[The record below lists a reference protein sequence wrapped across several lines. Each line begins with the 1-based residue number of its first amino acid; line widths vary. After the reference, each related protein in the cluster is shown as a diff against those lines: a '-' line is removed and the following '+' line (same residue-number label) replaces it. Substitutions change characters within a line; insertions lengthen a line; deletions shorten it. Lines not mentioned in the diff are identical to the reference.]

1 MNGGIIMSY
10 SEKLLDAIEN
20 QDFSQNKIL
29 LKQALDNDEPEVL
42 ASLAENLTSY
52 GFTNLS
58 KEVYRSLIAK
68 FPKEDLFKV
77 YLAEILLNDGDDNDG
92 LTLLY
97 NISPDSSAYLDSLL
111 VQADYYQTNG
121 LLETARDKLLQALKL
136 APEED
141 AIKFG
146 LAELDYLDGEY
157 EQALSLYRDL
167 VKRQKNFG
175 ETNLIQREFQT
186 MAKLGQYEEASEV
199 IKEHSAD
206 ILDID
211 SKYQA
216 GLIML
221 SVGDDNQAIKYLDDV
236 IDQSPDYVNAYPLL
250 AQAYLHKHDNEQVL
264 RSAQAGLAY
273 NELDETLYSMGAKA
287 AANMN
292 ELDTAEDLLKK
303 GLKIAPDNSDLLM
316 QLSNLYIHEN
326 KDQEN
331 INLFKDKNDEEV
343 EPQAHWNMAI
353 SYENLDKSDKARAEF
368 LLAYPDFQKNPE
380 FLKQMIRFFNVEP
393 NSTDIVKQLLDR
405 YLELVP
411 EDGEMQDLKNKIIKA
426 IIIKYKIKNKKGIQ
440 NA

>member
-146 LAELDYLDGEY
+146 LAELDYLDGKY

-186 MAKLGQYEEASEV
+186 MAKLGRYEEASEV

-411 EDGEMQDLKNKIIKA
+411 EDGEMQDLYNNLI
-426 IIIKYKIKNKKGIQ
+426 
-440 NA
+440 

>member
-316 QLSNLYIHEN
+316 QLYNLYIHEN

-411 EDGEMQDLKNKIIKA
+411 EDGEMQDLYN
-426 IIIKYKIKNKKGIQ
+426 NLM
-440 NA
+440 

>member
-1 MNGGIIMSY
+1 M
-10 SEKLLDAIEN
+10 
-20 QDFSQNKIL
+20 
-29 LKQALDNDEPEVL
+29 

-77 YLAEILLNDGDDNDG
+77 YLAEILLNDGDDDDG

-97 NISPDSSAYLDSLL
+97 NISPASSAYLDSLL

-221 SVGDDNQAIKYLDDV
+221 SVGDDDQAIKYLDDV

-303 GLKIAPDNSDLLM
+303 GLEIAPDNSDLLM

-331 INLFKDKNDEEV
+331 INLFKDKSDEEL

-353 SYENLDKSDKARAEF
+353 SYENLDKNDKARAEF

-405 YLELVP
+405 YLKLVP
-411 EDGEMQDLKNKIIKA
+411 EDAEMQDLYNDLI
-426 IIIKYKIKNKKGIQ
+426 
-440 NA
+440 

>member
-1 MNGGIIMSY
+1 MSY

-250 AQAYLHKHDNEQVL
+250 SQAYLHKHDNEQVL

-411 EDGEMQDLKNKIIKA
+411 EDGEMQDLYN
-426 IIIKYKIKNKKGIQ
+426 NLM
-440 NA
+440 

>member
-1 MNGGIIMSY
+1 MSY

-368 LLAYPDFQKNPE
+368 LLAYPYFQKNPE

-411 EDGEMQDLKNKIIKA
+411 EDGEMQDLYN
-426 IIIKYKIKNKKGIQ
+426 NLM
-440 NA
+440 

>member
-20 QDFSQNKIL
+20 QDFSQDKIL

-77 YLAEILLNDGDDNDG
+77 YLAEILLNDGDDDDG

-157 EQALSLYRDL
+157 DQALSLYRDL

-221 SVGDDNQAIKYLDDV
+221 SVGDDDQAIKYLDDV

-411 EDGEMQDLKNKIIKA
+411 EDGEMQDLYNNLI
-426 IIIKYKIKNKKGIQ
+426 
-440 NA
+440 

>member
-1 MNGGIIMSY
+1 MSY

-97 NISPDSSAYLDSLL
+97 NISPYSSAYLDSLL

-411 EDGEMQDLKNKIIKA
+411 EDGEMQDLYNNLI
-426 IIIKYKIKNKKGIQ
+426 
-440 NA
+440 

>member
-1 MNGGIIMSY
+1 MILVTLGTQDQKFY
-10 SEKLLDAIEN
+10 RLLDAIEN

-411 EDGEMQDLKNKIIKA
+411 EDGEMQDLYN
-426 IIIKYKIKNKKGIQ
+426 NLM
-440 NA
+440 

>member
-1 MNGGIIMSY
+1 MSY

-236 IDQSPDYVNAYPLL
+236 IDQSPDYVNAYTLL

-411 EDGEMQDLKNKIIKA
+411 EDGEMQDLYN
-426 IIIKYKIKNKKGIQ
+426 NLM
-440 NA
+440 

>member
-1 MNGGIIMSY
+1 MSY

-20 QDFSQNKIL
+20 QDFSQDKIL

-77 YLAEILLNDGDDNDG
+77 YLAEILLNDGDDDDG

-97 NISPDSSAYLDSLL
+97 NISPASSAYLDSLL

-221 SVGDDNQAIKYLDDV
+221 SVGDDDQAIKYLDDV

-303 GLKIAPDNSDLLM
+303 GLEIAPDNSDLLM

-331 INLFKDKNDEEV
+331 INLFKDKSDEEL

-353 SYENLDKSDKARAEF
+353 SYENLDKNDKARAEF

-405 YLELVP
+405 YLKLVP
-411 EDGEMQDLKNKIIKA
+411 EDAEMQDLYNDLI
-426 IIIKYKIKNKKGIQ
+426 
-440 NA
+440 

>member
-221 SVGDDNQAIKYLDDV
+221 SVGDDDQAIKYLDDV
-236 IDQSPDYVNAYPLL
+236 IDQSPDYVNAYRLL

-411 EDGEMQDLKNKIIKA
+411 EDGEMQDLYN
-426 IIIKYKIKNKKGIQ
+426 NLM
-440 NA
+440 

>member
-1 MNGGIIMSY
+1 MSY

-216 GLIML
+216 GFNHFT
-221 SVGDDNQAIKYLDDV
+221 D
-236 IDQSPDYVNAYPLL
+236 
-250 AQAYLHKHDNEQVL
+250 
-264 RSAQAGLAY
+264 
-273 NELDETLYSMGAKA
+273 
-287 AANMN
+287 
-292 ELDTAEDLLKK
+292 
-303 GLKIAPDNSDLLM
+303 
-316 QLSNLYIHEN
+316 
-326 KDQEN
+326 
-331 INLFKDKNDEEV
+331 
-343 EPQAHWNMAI
+343 
-353 SYENLDKSDKARAEF
+353 F
-368 LLAYPDFQKNPE
+368 LVF
-380 FLKQMIRFFNVEP
+380 I
-393 NSTDIVKQLLDR
+393 
-405 YLELVP
+405 
-411 EDGEMQDLKNKIIKA
+411 
-426 IIIKYKIKNKKGIQ
+426 
-440 NA
+440 

>member
-1 MNGGIIMSY
+1 MSY

-368 LLAYPDFQKNPE
+368 LLVYPDFQKNPE

-411 EDGEMQDLKNKIIKA
+411 EDGEMQDLYN
-426 IIIKYKIKNKKGIQ
+426 NLM
-440 NA
+440 

>member
-146 LAELDYLDGEY
+146 LAELYYLDGEY

-380 FLKQMIRFFNVEP
+380 FLKQMIRFFNV
-393 NSTDIVKQLLDR
+393 
-405 YLELVP
+405 
-411 EDGEMQDLKNKIIKA
+411 
-426 IIIKYKIKNKKGIQ
+426 
-440 NA
+440 

>member
-221 SVGDDNQAIKYLDDV
+221 SVGDDDQAIKYLDDV

-411 EDGEMQDLKNKIIKA
+411 EDGEMQDLYN
-426 IIIKYKIKNKKGIQ
+426 NLM
-440 NA
+440 

>member
-20 QDFSQNKIL
+20 QDFSQDKIL

-77 YLAEILLNDGDDNDG
+77 YLAEILLNDGDDDDG

-186 MAKLGQYEEASEV
+186 MAKLGQYEKASEV

-221 SVGDDNQAIKYLDDV
+221 SVGDDDQAIKYLDDV

-303 GLKIAPDNSDLLM
+303 GLEIAPDNSDLLM

-331 INLFKDKNDEEV
+331 INLFKDKSDEEL

-353 SYENLDKSDKARAEF
+353 SYENLDKNDKARAEF

-405 YLELVP
+405 YLKLVP
-411 EDGEMQDLKNKIIKA
+411 EDAEMQDLYNDLI
-426 IIIKYKIKNKKGIQ
+426 
-440 NA
+440 

>member
-221 SVGDDNQAIKYLDDV
+221 SVGDDDQAIKYLDDV

-411 EDGEMQDLKNKIIKA
+411 EDGEMQDLYNNLI
-426 IIIKYKIKNKKGIQ
+426 
-440 NA
+440 

>member
-1 MNGGIIMSY
+1 MSY

-411 EDGEMQDLKNKIIKA
+411 EDG
-426 IIIKYKIKNKKGIQ
+426 
-440 NA
+440 

>member
-146 LAELDYLDGEY
+146 LAELNYLDGEY

-411 EDGEMQDLKNKIIKA
+411 EDGEMQDLYN
-426 IIIKYKIKNKKGIQ
+426 NLM
-440 NA
+440 